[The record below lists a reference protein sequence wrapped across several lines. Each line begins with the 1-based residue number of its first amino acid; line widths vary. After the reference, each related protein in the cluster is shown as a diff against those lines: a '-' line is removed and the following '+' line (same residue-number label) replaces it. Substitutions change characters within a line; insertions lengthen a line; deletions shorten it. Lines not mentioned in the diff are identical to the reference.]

1 VQGLLSGYSLS
12 VEMDIL
18 FVALCI
24 LSCPEDCFCFAIA
37 YQLHHSRQ
45 PSRSFLNQH
54 KDVEL
59 GGFLAGTG
67 LIIPT
72 SCTKTLQIEDHQ
84 ASGLGVASA
93 DMAEVCR
100 GI

>member
-1 VQGLLSGYSLS
+1 VATLCLLRWTSSLS
-12 VEMDIL
+12 PSASLHVQRIVL
-18 FVALCI
+18 LRYCI
-24 LSCPEDCFCFAIA
+24 PASPFTPTIKEL
-37 YQLHHSRQ
+37 
-45 PSRSFLNQH
+45 LNQH

-93 DMAEVCR
+93 DMAEVFR